1 MNNFDKNIF
10 ILNDYDNTIK
20 DIDKEKCKE
29 QCINNNYEG
38 FTYKGDK
45 NKCYQFKSH
54 NFANKIDDDMNK
66 YNIQTFLKTKKT
78 IDFKNPNDQL
88 NPNNYFTEI
97 NNYGYMLDNYIDT
110 KDVNN
115 KDECINSCITKN
127 NCKSIIYLEQPKE
140 CNFYK
145 SKNMKTNKDI
155 NNYDTYT
162 IKNNVIPNIP
172 NIPNISNISNISNK
186 EPLLFNC
193 SGLKSTNPFCT
204 NEYVLNLNNK
214 LEYSEYSDCE
224 KIEID
229 DDIGAQKTQFN
240 KICNKKFGDEYIFD
254 DNIYNKNTIIKC
266 DDDYKKIKCKIN
278 LNNGYIEHFNNIN
291 EYSNIYV
298 YICLIFIIIIL
309 YFFIKKLNYFI

>member
-10 ILNDYDNTIK
+10 MLDEYDNTIK
-20 DIDKEKCKE
+20 NIDKEKCKE

-54 NFANKIDDDMNK
+54 NFTNKIDDDLNK

-97 NNYGYMLDNYIDT
+97 NNYGYMLDNYLDE
-110 KDVNN
+110 KDVSN

-145 SKNMKTNKDI
+145 SKNMKTNKNI
-155 NNYDTYT
+155 NDYDTYT
-162 IKNNVIPNIP
+162 IKNSAIHNKFNISESPNIP
-172 NIPNISNISNISNK
+172 KISNLNK
-186 EPLLFNC
+186 QQLYNC
-193 SGLKSTNPFCT
+193 SGLQSTNPFCT
-204 NEYVLNLNNK
+204 NEYVPDSNNIS
-214 LEYSEYSDCE
+214 EYSEYSDCE

-229 DDIGAQKTQFN
+229 DDIHAQKTQFN

-254 DNIYNKNTIIKC
+254 DNIYDKNTIIKC
-266 DDDYKKIKCKIN
+266 DNDYKKIKCKIN

-291 EYSNIYV
+291 EYSNIYL
-298 YICLIFIIIIL
+298 YICILFVLFVLFIIICI
-309 YFFIKKLNYFI
+309 